1 MRFKLVIKYIILIL
15 WMILIFWFSNQNG
28 TISSEMSDGLISEVV
43 KFIEIILKNSLDN
56 EKIIEAFAFLIRK
69 VAHFFLYFV
78 LGILW
83 MNLLKEHRVSLGK
96 QVIYS
101 LLFCIMYACSD
112 EIHQLFIPGRSGNII
127 DTMIDTTGSLCS
139 IITIYLFKKYK
150 NKAVY

>member
-43 KFIEIILKNSLDN
+43 KFIEIILKNSFGN
-56 EKIIEAFAFLIRK
+56 EKNIEAFAFLIRK

>member
-1 MRFKLVIKYIILIL
+1 
-15 WMILIFWFSNQNG
+15 MILIFWFSNQNG

-56 EKIIEAFAFLIRK
+56 EKIIETFVFLIRK

>member
-56 EKIIEAFAFLIRK
+56 EKIIETFVFLIRK

>member
-1 MRFKLVIKYIILIL
+1 MRFKIVVKYILLIL

-28 TISSEMSDGLISEVV
+28 NISGEMSDGLISEVV
-43 KFIEIILKNSLDN
+43 RFIEIVLKNSLDN
-56 EKIIEAFAFLIRK
+56 EKIIETFAFLIRK
-69 VAHFFLYFV
+69 VAHFFMYFV

-83 MNLLKEHRVSLGK
+83 MNLLKEHRISLGK

-101 LLFCIMYACSD
+101 LLFCIIYACSD
-112 EIHQLFIPGRSGNII
+112 EFHQLFVPGRSGNII

-139 IITIYLFKKYK
+139 ILPIYLFKKYR